1 MKPEG
6 NTLQK
11 DIQRRKRRRMI
22 LINTLAV
29 IGAVVLFT
37 LLGFVGKR
45 QHDAV
50 CWKLDVQ
57 VETVGD
63 KKYIDEAL
71 VTRLANSATDQIV
84 GKPLNEI
91 DLVAIH
97 NKLAENSSVR
107 EAHVYTTV
115 DGRCI
120 IKVQQRTPIARIF
133 TASGQSFYLDK
144 DGFTMA
150 LSDHY
155 TAKVPVF
162 TGDIQENMSN
172 ESILDH
178 VQDAEYLNATMLD
191 DIYTL
196 TNFITSN
203 EFWNAQVEHVHV
215 SNGEFEIIPRVGNHR
230 LKIGDASNLEEKFRK
245 LMAFYANT
253 IHTRDLNQYST
264 IDVEYR
270 GQVVCV
276 KR

>member
-1 MKPEG
+1 M
-6 NTLQK
+6 QK

-22 LINTLAV
+22 LINSLAIV
-29 IGAVVLFT
+29 GAIVLFT
-37 LLGFVGKR
+37 LLGFVGKK

-63 KKYIDEAL
+63 VKYIDEAL
-71 VTRLANSATDQIV
+71 ITRLANAATDKIV
-84 GKPLNEI
+84 GKPVNEI

-97 NKLAENSSVR
+97 TKLAENSSVR

-115 DGRCI
+115 DGRCMI
-120 IKVQQRTPIARIF
+120 RVQQRTPIARIF

-162 TGDIQENMSN
+162 TGDIRENMGT

-178 VQDAEYLNATMLD
+178 QEDAEFLDATMLD
-191 DIYTL
+191 EIYQL
-196 TNFITSN
+196 TDFINSN
-203 EFWNAQVEHVHV
+203 EFWKAQVEHIHV
-215 SNGEFEIIPRVGNHR
+215 ANGEFEIIPRVGNHR
-230 LKIGDASNLEEKFRK
+230 LKIGDATDLEEKFRK

-253 IHTRDLNQYST
+253 IHTRDLNQYSS